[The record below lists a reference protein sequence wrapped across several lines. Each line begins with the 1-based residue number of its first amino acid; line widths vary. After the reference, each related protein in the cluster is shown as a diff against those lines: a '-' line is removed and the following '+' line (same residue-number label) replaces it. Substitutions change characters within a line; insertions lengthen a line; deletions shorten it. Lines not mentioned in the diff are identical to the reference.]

1 MKNVSI
7 VSATGHY
14 ENTVKYLK
22 EKHQDDVNYLI
33 IYMYKNGVVPEKIL
47 TSDSALFWDKV
58 FIFEPERFGTSGMNS
73 VSLNKTTAKF
83 REFITENDLKDAD
96 NVFMGVLPVLPMY
109 NYIPKMFKDS
119 NINLVEDGTASY
131 MLSDKKLFEYI
142 GAPDHRNIKRNKT
155 LIKKKINRKENGL
168 MLINTMFYGLF
179 GNNGLA
185 RLQYKEKWNKSFKF
199 NKIILENTDLLI
211 EGKHIQFTEKEQFD
225 FNNSIKQSEVIASEL
240 DIPVYFDQEFGVPAE
255 QHVQILDKIF
265 TDRGIEEIIIKL
277 HPKSRQNYIDAFAEQ
292 GLNTKFIIELEN
304 ISGEDY
310 IRQACPPKVYG
321 LNSTV
326 LLNAKDVVAIELI
339 LDDYFALLDRS
350 IIESNYYRFMF
361 MNHSSYNLQKI
372 INPGTEH
379 FYKLRCRKSVLA
391 GLRKP
396 FVNEE
401 AEVDSSLN
409 SAYVNKLE
417 KGVKNYMIGAMKIDI
432 DEKQIFFEAYKG
444 MYACSPKELY
454 LYMKKQPEFADYT
467 FVWARSL
474 EMDINSQLEL
484 SSDERTILVNVG
496 TQEYFNQLAK
506 SKVIITNQRLHLKF
520 LKKEGQTV
528 IQTWHGTPF
537 KRDAMSLNVSTHNQN
552 HERRLEV
559 NHHDVR
565 NYDYFLTQNPFSVV
579 ELAKSFMLEDYPE
592 VKVLES
598 GYPRN
603 TRLVEE
609 ISSQQI
615 DELKDKYGIPKDKK
629 VLFYTPTWRD
639 HHKKNKA
646 GISAI
651 FDFDKW
657 REELSDEW
665 IILFRGHY
673 FQAKEVNLEQYQG
686 FIYDTTDYNDIN
698 DFYLMADLLVTDYS
712 SSFFDYL
719 NLKRPI
725 LFYMPDFVAYIKLSR
740 KLHFEPETDL
750 PGHVTLEIDD
760 FLNDVK
766 NYEQVSAPYVSK
778 YDQYIEEFCPWDKSA
793 NQNVINTLKEDNI
806 LN

>member
-14 ENTVKYLK
+14 ENIVKYLK
-22 EKHQDDVNYLI
+22 EKHNDDENHLI
-33 IYMYKNGVVPEKIL
+33 IFMYRSGVVAEKIL
-47 TSDSALFWDKV
+47 TSDSALFWEKV
-58 FIFEPERFGTSGMNS
+58 YIFEPETLGTSGMNT
-73 VSLNKTTAKF
+73 VSLNKTTTKF
-83 REFITENDLKDAD
+83 KEFLTENDLRNTD
-96 NVFMGVLPVLPMY
+96 NLFMGVLPILPMY
-109 NYIPKMFKDS
+109 NYIPNMFKGAKV
-119 NINLVEDGTASY
+119 NLVEDGTASY
-131 MLSDKKLFEYI
+131 MLSDKKLFEYMV
-142 GAPDHRNIKRNKT
+142 APGHRSIARNIK
-155 LIKKKINRKENGL
+155 LIRKKVNRKENGL
-168 MLINTMFYGLF
+168 MLLNTISYGLTGSNWF
-179 GNNGLA
+179 A
-185 RLQYKEKWNKSFKF
+185 RLQYKEKWNKMFKF
-199 NKIILENTDLLI
+199 DKIILENTDQLI
-211 EGKHIQFTEKEQFD
+211 DGKNIQFIEKEQFD
-225 FNNSIKQSEVIASEL
+225 FNNTIQKEEVIASES
-240 DIPVYFDQEFGVPAE
+240 DIPVYFDQDFGVSAE
-255 QHVQILDKIF
+255 QHVQILDQIF
-265 TDRGIEEIIIKL
+265 KNRNIEEIIVKL
-277 HPKSRQNYIDAFAEQ
+277 HPKSKQNYIDAFGEQ
-292 GLNTKFIIELEN
+292 GLTTKFIIELEN
-304 ISGEDY
+304 ISGEEY
-310 IRQACPPKVYG
+310 IRQACPKVVYG

-326 LLNAKDVVAIELI
+326 LLNAKDVVKIEFI

-350 IIESNYYRFMF
+350 IIEANYYRFMF

-379 FYKLRCRKSVLA
+379 FYKLHCSKSVLT

-396 FVNEE
+396 VVNKDEL
-401 AEVDSSLN
+401 DTNLN
-409 SAYVNKLE
+409 SAYVNRLE
-417 KGVKNYMIGAMKIDI
+417 RGVRNYMVGAMKLDI
-432 DEKQIFFEAYKG
+432 DEKQVFFEAYKG

-454 LYMKKQPEFADYT
+454 LYMKNSPEFSDYT
-467 FVWARSL
+467 FVWSRSL
-474 EMDINSQLEL
+474 EMDLQSQLEL
-484 SSDERTILVNVG
+484 SADSRTKVVNVG
-496 TQEYFNQLAK
+496 SQEYFNQLAM
-506 SKVIITNQRLHLKF
+506 SKLIITNQRLHIKF
-520 LKKEGQTV
+520 MKKEGQKV

-565 NYDYFLTQNPFSVV
+565 NYDYFLTQNPFSVE
-579 ELAKSFMLEDYPE
+579 ELPKSFMLEDYPE

-603 TRLVEE
+603 TRLVED

-646 GISAI
+646 GIRAI
-651 FDFDKW
+651 FDFDAW
-657 REELSDEW
+657 QEALADEW
-665 IILFRGHY
+665 VILFRGHY
-673 FQAKEVNLEQYQG
+673 FQAKEVELEQYQG
-686 FIYDTTDYNDIN
+686 FIYDTTAYNDIN

-750 PGHVTLEIDD
+750 PGHVTLKLED

-766 NYEQVSAPYVSK
+766 QYEQVCAPYVSN
-778 YDQYIEEFCPWDKSA
+778 YDQYIEEFCPWDKNA
-793 NQNVINTLKEDNI
+793 NQNVIDTLKADGVI
-806 LN
+806 K